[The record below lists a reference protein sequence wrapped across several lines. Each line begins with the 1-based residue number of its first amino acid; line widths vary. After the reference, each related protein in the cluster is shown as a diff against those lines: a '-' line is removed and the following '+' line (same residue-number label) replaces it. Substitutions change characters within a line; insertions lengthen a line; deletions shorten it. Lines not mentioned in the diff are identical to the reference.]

1 MAAGP
6 LDGLKVVE
14 FAGLGPAPM
23 CAMLMADLGATV
35 IRLDRARKPSLGVEK
50 PLQFDLTLR
59 NRPAISI
66 DLKSAAGVAAALE
79 LLATADVCLEGFRPG
94 VMERLGLGPDQCLSV
109 NRKLVYGRMTGWGQD
124 GPLARNAGH
133 DVNYIAL
140 TGALHAIGRA
150 GQPPTPPLNLV
161 GDYGGGALYLAFG
174 CLAGVLCARVTGQG
188 QVVDAAMVDG
198 AASLMMNFFGNHAA
212 GLNNPERGTNIVDS
226 GAPYYDA
233 YECSDGKFVAVGAIE
248 SRFRQELFAKLGLA
262 HCGITGDDRSEWPKL
277 REAIAAAIRTRT
289 RDEWA
294 AAFAQSDACFSP
306 VLSMAEAPDH
316 PHNRARGTF
325 FKDAAG
331 IVQPGPAPRFSATP
345 AALPGPPRPVDANV
359 EQALLGWGVGI
370 ERIRSWRRDRVVG
383 LTAGAAA

>member
-1 MAAGP
+1 
-6 LDGLKVVE
+6 
-14 FAGLGPAPM
+14 
-23 CAMLMADLGATV
+23 
-35 IRLDRARKPSLGVEK
+35 
-50 PLQFDLTLR
+50 
-59 NRPAISI
+59 
-66 DLKSAAGVAAALE
+66 
-79 LLATADVCLEGFRPG
+79 
-94 VMERLGLGPDQCLSV
+94 MERLGLGPDKCLSV

-124 GPLARNAGH
+124 GPLAQNAGH
-133 DVNYIAL
+133 DVNYIAI

-174 CLAGVLCARVTGQG
+174 CLAGVLSARVTGNG

-212 GLNNPERGTNIVDS
+212 GLNNPQRGTNIVDS

-248 SRFRQELFAKLGLA
+248 SRFREELLAKLGLA
-262 HCGITGDDRSEWPKL
+262 ACGITGDDRSQWPKL
-277 REAIAAAIRTRT
+277 RELMAAAIRTRT

-294 AAFAQSDACFSP
+294 ATFADSDACFSP

-331 IVQPGPAPRFSATP
+331 IVQPRPAPRFSATP
-345 AALPGPPRPVDANV
+345 TALPGPPQPVDANV
-359 EQALLGWGVGI
+359 DQALVAWGVPAA
-370 ERIRSWRRDRVVG
+370 RIDSWRRDRVVG
-383 LTAGAAA
+383 LTAGAAL